1 MASDTDTVG
10 GARQG
15 ERLRDR
21 VHGGTYFLDVG
32 DPKVGGG
39 AVVLI
44 HGVGLAHRMWDA
56 QEQAFASRLRVVR
69 YDMLGHGRS
78 ANPPGERNVIDF
90 VHQLDQLLMNLNF
103 ERASLVG
110 FSMGGLV
117 ARAFAGRHPE
127 RVERLVLVSTVYNRL
142 EAERAA
148 VRARYAAAEAG
159 GDLTEAALR
168 RWFSPE
174 FAEVHPEAVAAVRG
188 RLQANDRDGYLRAY
202 RVIAEAYDAEED
214 LAAIACPSLVI
225 TGELDSSSTPAMAR
239 AMAAELPNAEAL
251 ILPGLRHMVP
261 IEGSGVLNRA
271 LLAFLT

>member
-1 MASDTDTVG
+1 MASDARTVG
-10 GARQG
+10 GARKG

-21 VHGGTYFLDVG
+21 VHGGTYFLDSG
-32 DPKVGGG
+32 DPKVGDG
-39 AVVLI
+39 AVLLI
-44 HGVGLAHRMWDA
+44 HGVGLDHRMWDA
-56 QEQAFASRLRVVR
+56 QEQAFSGRLRVVR

-90 VHQLDQLLMNLNF
+90 VSQLDQLLMNLSF
-103 ERASLVG
+103 KRASLVG

-127 RVERLVLVSTVYNRL
+127 RVERLVLVSTVYNRV

-148 VRARYAAAEAG
+148 VRARYAAAESG
-159 GDLTEAALR
+159 GNLTDAALT
-168 RWFSPE
+168 RWLSPE
-174 FAEVHPEAVAAVRG
+174 FAEVHPEAVAAVRW
-188 RLQANDRDGYLRAY
+188 RLQANDRDGFLRAY
-202 RVIAEAYDAEED
+202 RVFAEAYDVEED

-225 TGELDSSSTPAMAR
+225 TGELDSGSTPAMAR

-271 LLAFLT
+271 LLAFLR

>member
-1 MASDTDTVG
+1 M
-10 GARQG
+10 
-15 ERLRDR
+15 
-21 VHGGTYFLDVG
+21 
-32 DPKVGGG
+32 
-39 AVVLI
+39 
-44 HGVGLAHRMWDA
+44 
-56 QEQAFASRLRVVR
+56 
-69 YDMLGHGRS
+69 
-78 ANPPGERNVIDF
+78 
-90 VHQLDQLLMNLNF
+90 
-103 ERASLVG
+103 
-110 FSMGGLV
+110 

-159 GDLTEAALR
+159 EDLTEAALA

-174 FAEVHPEAVAAVRG
+174 FAEVHPDAVAAVRG
-188 RLQANDRDGYLRAY
+188 RLKANDRDGFLRAY
-202 RVIAEAYDAEED
+202 RVFAEAYHAEED

-225 TGELDSSSTPAMAR
+225 TGELDSGSTPAMAR

-261 IEGSGVLNRA
+261 IEGAGVLNRA